1 MTLIVGSQSIE
12 GSRSRPTTPCKPLKR
27 FVRSKELSY
36 CPVNSSAKFLR
47 RNNLSPVLTEI
58 CEGKSSLHKPEVIT
72 AILSYIK
79 KNKLQKEDSEIICD
93 DKLKLLTQKEKTTLL
108 DVMTCLDE
116 NMS

>member
-1 MTLIVGSQSIE
+1 MTLIVGSQSTE
-12 GSRSRPTTPCKPLKR
+12 GSRSQPTTPCKRSKR

-47 RNNLSPVLTEI
+47 RNKLSPVLTEI
-58 CEGKSSLHKPEVIT
+58 CDGKSSLYKPEVIT

-93 DKLKLLTQKEKTTLL
+93 EKLKQLTKKEKTTLL
-108 DVMTCLDE
+108 DVMACLDE